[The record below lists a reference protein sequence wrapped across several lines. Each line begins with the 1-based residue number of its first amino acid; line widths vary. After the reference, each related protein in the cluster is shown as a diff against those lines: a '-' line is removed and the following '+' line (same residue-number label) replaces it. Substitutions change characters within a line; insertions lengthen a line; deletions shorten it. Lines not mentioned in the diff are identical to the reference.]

1 MPKSFL
7 SKLDGRGRVMI
18 PISLRETLGLKEGSP
33 ILIKLDGEGESVR
46 VIPFVTEGE
55 ELAFITVEMGDA
67 PGALSKILN
76 LLSARG
82 VDIIKSE
89 SISSERG
96 RSAEWRALVNV
107 SGCKLPASAL
117 KNLLL
122 KEKVARAVR
131 MTKF

>member
-7 SKLDGRGRVMI
+7 SKLDERGRVMI

-33 ILIKLDGEGESVR
+33 ILIKLDDESESVR
-46 VIPFVTEGE
+46 IIPFVMEGE
-55 ELAFITVEMGDA
+55 ELAFIDVEMSDA
-67 PGALSKILN
+67 PGALSKILS

-96 RSAEWRALVNV
+96 RSAEWRALMNI
-107 SGCKLPASAL
+107 SGCKLSASAL

-122 KEKVARAVR
+122 KERVARAVK
-131 MTKF
+131 MTRF

>member
-18 PISLRETLGLKEGSP
+18 PLSLREVLGLKEGSP
-33 ILIKLDGEGESVR
+33 VLIKLDDESESVR
-46 VIPFVTEGE
+46 IIPFVTEGE
-55 ELAFITVEMGDA
+55 ELALITVEMSDA
-67 PGALSKILN
+67 PGALSKILS

-82 VDIIKSE
+82 ADIVKSE

-96 RSAEWRALVNV
+96 RSAEWRALVNI

-117 KNLLL
+117 RSLLL

-131 MTKF
+131 MTKL